1 MVVYWII
8 SIELRVGIILGIK
21 VYCLGGIIRNKLRI
35 FGDKAKTINIEII
48 RINIEI
54 IKIDI

>member
-1 MVVYWII
+1 
-8 SIELRVGIILGIK
+8 LGIK